1 MQRKITLIL
10 ILLAFGII
18 SKAQNQA
25 PSVNERIFYNNN
37 NAEFEV
43 APVVT
48 FSQNAAYWEN
58 AVKADSKNETA
69 WIALFNARLFES
81 FTPHSRELSS
91 ERKKILTDVLKQ
103 VETNVPNSFSFYY
116 LSYLNNQSKSEA
128 SLQLLQKAAEKNASY
143 QEMWDDLLFSHYVK
157 GNKKGVA
164 EMTDNLFNSSIYS
177 SAIME
182 YNQNVLSSV
191 EKNGVIVTYGNID
204 SYPLLIWQEKFNIRK
219 DVKIVC
225 LEWLSNEKYSADIAK
240 VLGITTESVLNVSE
254 EKALEA
260 ILKSSKKKIYLGLT
274 LPPAFLKKFSG
285 QLYCTGLAM
294 LNSSKPVSN
303 IESLENNW
311 TSLFKRKYLYN
322 NDDINRNYLIPLVIL
337 YQAENDVAKKT
348 EYRQTIDFLS
358 NSIGANQNV
367 EKYIR

>member
-1 MQRKITLIL
+1 MQQKITLIL
-10 ILLAFGII
+10 ILLAFGIV

-25 PSVNERIFYNNN
+25 PSINERIFYNNN

-43 APVVT
+43 APIST
-48 FSQNAAYWEN
+48 FSQNATYWEN
-58 AVKADSKNETA
+58 ALKVDSKNESA

-81 FTPHSRELSS
+81 FTPHSRDLSN
-91 ERKKILTDVLKQ
+91 ERKQILADVLKQ
-103 VETNVPNSFSFYY
+103 VETNLPNSFSFYY

-128 SLQLLQKAAEKNASY
+128 SLQLLQKAAEKNSY
-143 QEMWDDLLFSHYVK
+143 YPEMWDDLLFSHYIK
-157 GNKKGVA
+157 GNKKGIV

-177 SAIME
+177 SAVME

-191 EKNGVIVTYGNID
+191 EKNGVLVTYGNID

-225 LEWLSNEKYSADIAK
+225 LEWLRNEKYSADIAK
-240 VLGITTESVLNVSE
+240 VLGITTESILNVSE
-254 EKALEA
+254 EKALGA
-260 ILKSSKKKIYLGLT
+260 ILKATKKKVYLGLT
-274 LPPAFLKKFSG
+274 LPPAFLKKQSG
-285 QLYCTGLAM
+285 SLYCTGLAM
-294 LNSSKPVSN
+294 LYSSKPVSN
-303 IESLENNW
+303 IESLETNW

-337 YQAENDVAKKT
+337 HQAETDVAKKT

-358 NSIGANQNV
+358 NSIGANQNL
-367 EKYIR
+367 EKYVR

>member
-1 MQRKITLIL
+1 MLRKISLIL
-10 ILLAFGII
+10 ILLGFGII

-25 PSVNERIFYNNN
+25 PSVNERILFNND

-43 APVVT
+43 APVIT

-81 FTPHSRELSS
+81 YTPHSRELSS
-91 ERKKILTDVLKQ
+91 ERKKILSDVLKQ
-103 VETNVPNSFSFYY
+103 VETNLPNSFSFYY
-116 LSYLNNQSKSEA
+116 LSYLNSQSKSEA
-128 SLQLLQKAAEKNASY
+128 SLQLLQKAAEKNSSY
-143 QEMWDDLLFSHYVK
+143 QEMWDDLLFSHYIK

-164 EMTDNLFNSSIYS
+164 EMTENLFNSSIYS

-191 EKNGVIVTYGNID
+191 EKNGVLVTYGNID
-204 SYPLLIWQEKFNIRK
+204 SYPLLIWQEKFNVRK

-225 LEWLSNEKYSADIAK
+225 LEWLSNEKYASDVAK
-240 VLGITTESVLNVSE
+240 MLGLKTENLLNVTE
-254 EKALEA
+254 EKALGA
-260 ILKSSKKKIYLGLT
+260 LLNSTKKKMYVGLT
-274 LPPAFLKKFSG
+274 LPPAFLKKYSG

-294 LNSSKPVSN
+294 LNSSMPVLN

-311 TSLFKRKYLYN
+311 SSLFKRKYLYD

-337 YQAENDVAKKT
+337 YQAEQDPNKKA

-358 NSIGANQNV
+358 NSIGANKNL

>member
-1 MQRKITLIL
+1 M
-10 ILLAFGII
+10 LAFGIV
-18 SKAQNQA
+18 SNAQNQA

-43 APVVT
+43 APIST
-48 FSQNAAYWEN
+48 FSQNATYWEN
-58 AVKADSKNETA
+58 ALKVDSKNESA

-81 FTPHSRELSS
+81 FTPHSRDLSN
-91 ERKKILTDVLKQ
+91 ERKQILADVLKQ
-103 VETNVPNSFSFYY
+103 VETNLPNSFSFYY

-128 SLQLLQKAAEKNASY
+128 SLQLLQKAAEKNSY
-143 QEMWDDLLFSHYVK
+143 YPEMWDDLLFSHYIK
-157 GNKKGVA
+157 GNKKGIV

-177 SAIME
+177 SAVME

-191 EKNGVIVTYGNID
+191 EKNGVLVTYGNID

-219 DVKIVC
+219 DVRIIC

-254 EKALEA
+254 EKALGA
-260 ILKSSKKKIYLGLT
+260 ILKATKKKVYLGLT
-274 LPPAFLKKFSG
+274 LPPAFLKKQSG
-285 QLYCTGLAM
+285 SLYCTGLAM
-294 LNSSKPVSN
+294 LYSSKPVSN
-303 IESLENNW
+303 IESLETNW

-337 YQAENDVAKKT
+337 HQAETDVAKKT

-358 NSIGANQNV
+358 NSIGANQNL
-367 EKYIR
+367 EKYVR

>member
-1 MQRKITLIL
+1 MQQKITLIL
-10 ILLAFGII
+10 ILLAFGIV

-43 APVVT
+43 APIST
-48 FSQNAAYWEN
+48 FSQNATYWEN
-58 AVKADSKNETA
+58 ALKVDSKNESA

-81 FTPHSRELSS
+81 FTPHSRDLSN
-91 ERKKILTDVLKQ
+91 ERKQILADVLKQ
-103 VETNVPNSFSFYY
+103 VETNLPNSFSFYY

-128 SLQLLQKAAEKNASY
+128 SLQLLQKAAEKNSY
-143 QEMWDDLLFSHYVK
+143 YPEMWDDLLFSHYIK
-157 GNKKGVA
+157 GNKKGIV

-177 SAIME
+177 SAVME

-191 EKNGVIVTYGNID
+191 EKNGVLVTYGNID

-219 DVKIVC
+219 DVRIIC

-240 VLGITTESVLNVSE
+240 VLGITTESILNVSE
-254 EKALEA
+254 EKALGA
-260 ILKSSKKKIYLGLT
+260 ILKATKKKVYLGLT
-274 LPPAFLKKFSG
+274 LPPAFLKKQSG
-285 QLYCTGLAM
+285 SLYCTGLAM
-294 LNSSKPVSN
+294 LYSSKPVSN
-303 IESLENNW
+303 IESLETNW

-337 YQAENDVAKKT
+337 HQAETDVAKKT

-358 NSIGANQNV
+358 NSIGANQNL
-367 EKYIR
+367 EKYVR

>member
-1 MQRKITLIL
+1 M
-10 ILLAFGII
+10 LAFGII

-43 APVVT
+43 APIST
-48 FSQNAAYWEN
+48 FSQNATYWEN
-58 AVKADSKNETA
+58 ALKVDSKNESA

-81 FTPHSRELSS
+81 FTPHSRDLSN
-91 ERKKILTDVLKQ
+91 ERKQILADVLKQ
-103 VETNVPNSFSFYY
+103 VETNLPNSFSFYY

-128 SLQLLQKAAEKNASY
+128 SLQLLQKAAEKNSY
-143 QEMWDDLLFSHYVK
+143 YPEMWDDLLFSHYIK
-157 GNKKGVA
+157 GNKKGIV
-164 EMTDNLFNSSIYS
+164 EITDNLFNSSIYS
-177 SAIME
+177 SAVME

-191 EKNGVIVTYGNID
+191 EKNGVLVTYGNID

-219 DVKIVC
+219 DVRIIC

-254 EKALEA
+254 EKALGA
-260 ILKSSKKKIYLGLT
+260 ILKATKKKVYLGLT
-274 LPPAFLKKFSG
+274 LPPAFLKKQSG
-285 QLYCTGLAM
+285 SLYCTGLAM
-294 LNSSKPVSN
+294 LYSSKPVSN
-303 IESLENNW
+303 IESLETNW

-337 YQAENDVAKKT
+337 HQAETDVAKKT

-358 NSIGANQNV
+358 NSIGANQNL
-367 EKYIR
+367 EKYVR

>member
-1 MQRKITLIL
+1 M
-10 ILLAFGII
+10 LAFGIV

-43 APVVT
+43 APIST
-48 FSQNAAYWEN
+48 FSQNATYWEN
-58 AVKADSKNETA
+58 ALKVDSKNESA

-81 FTPHSRELSS
+81 FTPHSRDLSN
-91 ERKKILTDVLKQ
+91 ERKQILADVLKQ
-103 VETNVPNSFSFYY
+103 VETNLPNSFSFYY

-128 SLQLLQKAAEKNASY
+128 SLQLLQKAAEKNSY
-143 QEMWDDLLFSHYVK
+143 YPEMWDDLLFSHYIK
-157 GNKKGVA
+157 GNKKGIV

-177 SAIME
+177 SAVME

-191 EKNGVIVTYGNID
+191 EKNGVLVTYGNID

-219 DVKIVC
+219 DVRIIC

-254 EKALEA
+254 EKALGA
-260 ILKSSKKKIYLGLT
+260 ILKATKKKVYLGLT
-274 LPPAFLKKFSG
+274 LPPAFLKKQSG
-285 QLYCTGLAM
+285 SLYCTGLAM
-294 LNSSKPVSN
+294 LYSSKPVSN
-303 IESLENNW
+303 IESLETNW

-337 YQAENDVAKKT
+337 HQAETDVAKKT

-358 NSIGANQNV
+358 NSIGANQNL
-367 EKYIR
+367 EKYVR

>member
-1 MQRKITLIL
+1 M
-10 ILLAFGII
+10 LAFGIV

-43 APVVT
+43 APIST
-48 FSQNAAYWEN
+48 FSQNATYWEN
-58 AVKADSKNETA
+58 ALKVDSKNESA

-81 FTPHSRELSS
+81 FTPHSRDLSN
-91 ERKKILTDVLKQ
+91 ERKQILADVLKQ
-103 VETNVPNSFSFYY
+103 VETNLPNSFSFYY

-128 SLQLLQKAAEKNASY
+128 SLQLLQKAAEKNSY
-143 QEMWDDLLFSHYVK
+143 YPEMWDDLLFSHYIK
-157 GNKKGVA
+157 GNKKGIV

-177 SAIME
+177 SAVME

-191 EKNGVIVTYGNID
+191 DKNGVLVTYGNID

-219 DVKIVC
+219 DVRIIC

-254 EKALEA
+254 EKALGA
-260 ILKSSKKKIYLGLT
+260 ILKATKKKVYLGLT
-274 LPPAFLKKFSG
+274 LPPAFLKKQSG
-285 QLYCTGLAM
+285 SLYCTGLAM
-294 LNSSKPVSN
+294 LYSSKPVSN
-303 IESLENNW
+303 IESLETNW

-337 YQAENDVAKKT
+337 HQAETDVAKKT

-358 NSIGANQNV
+358 NSIGANQNL
-367 EKYIR
+367 EKYVR